1 MVTTTSRRNG
11 GKGWGGKEREEKR
24 KLTYSGWKEGI
35 SFLFFKFS
43 LFLKELLI
51 YFCSAG
57 FSLLCGCS
65 LVAVHGFSLQWLLL
79 LRSTGSRVC
88 RLQVV
93 LAHGLV
99 VESPGLWSTG
109 SGVLAHGS
117 VVESPGLWSTGSGV
131 LAHGLVVE
139 SPGLWSTA
147 SAVLAHGLVAE
158 SPGLWSTGSGVVA
171 VVWAPCAQLLRGLW
185 DLLGPAVEHTS
196 PPLASRFFTTAPPG
210 KS

>member
-109 SGVLAHGS
+109 SGVLAHG
-117 VVESPGLWSTGSGV
+117 
-131 LAHGLVVE
+131 LVVE